1 MALNK
6 GRIAIPLSKG
16 INQKIDPKQDPPG
29 SLKELDNIQV
39 DKYGEIEKQDGFEH
53 VQNNY
58 GYLSSPTKYN
68 IENIKAITS
77 LKDDLYILTDNH
89 AYSNNPGLGKAIFE
103 GKYLPAS
110 LETQEATQDPYTHN
124 NVSSIVVGDYL
135 YTVFNRQIAGTPY
148 TYIDVK
154 NINDGTYLINSAQIE
169 AFETSGTVQYYK
181 PKIAFYKDQLRIF
194 SYRFDSSTS
203 TYNVYNINVNPFDY
217 ASITSSTATKVS
229 LGIAGTAATYD
240 IAVSADEKYFLLTYP
255 NSSNNII
262 LKLFSGVDAY
272 GRLSTTS
279 HYKLLSSTQGA
290 IKWLNIAT
298 SGMQAYRNGV
308 AEDDP
313 GSNCFWVSCITTS
326 GTGGVG
332 LDIIDPT
339 RTKLI
344 GTVNA
349 APTGFDDATA
359 VAVTG
364 TPRYNNFD
372 ESTRAA
378 WVFESYTEIQL
389 DGGTTN
395 FQQIPYVD
403 NKTGTRASSYLVA
416 ADFGGSGSVK
426 TGAATASAS
435 GLSDVALADFPSWAK
450 TKIQRARSYWT
461 VTNTE
466 YASPAVYG
474 ETIQYG
480 CSLISKPY
488 LQNGEPILPLGR
500 TSTLQSSYFLT
511 NNSDYDSSINRAVG
525 LIGYGIAEA
534 DYIYTNH
541 VYGIP
546 SFSEVPN
553 YLNKK
558 FLPGLRKTRIKS
570 NNETFFTIAN
580 AAHTTIDYSADIA
593 NQSEI
598 ISDNLLVA
606 GAQLYAGD
614 QVRFFEHG
622 FLYNPDELFVRTTN
636 MSSTGTSIFVPGSG
650 NTYNWVAIFTY
661 EDGSGNKHRSGISKQ
676 LSMPLTGGTG
686 WDHVDIL
693 VPMLNT
699 TAKYE
704 GATTVE
710 LYRTTANGTIFYK
723 VSEQDSTLTYSI
735 PYNNKENY
743 FILIRDDVPDSELE
757 DNELLYT
764 TGGVLENTPVGACQM
779 VESYNNRIFLG
790 GMEDNPDLLHYSK
803 ITTGVGVP
811 AEFNDTL
818 NLEIPK
824 AGGRLKSLKKMDDKL
839 IIFKERAIYMITG
852 EGPNNLGEQDNF
864 IEPQLISSDLG
875 CKFPNSVVYMPK
887 GIMFMSQKG
896 IYLLTRSLG
905 LDYIGAPAEDY
916 NHLTIT
922 KAVTVSKKDEVRFQA
937 DDGPTIVYNYFLN
950 MWYTSSI
957 QRGVSS
963 TLLGDDFYLATVK
976 DQVFKQTSTTASFG
990 GSMVPI
996 KLETGWLSFAGIQ
1009 GFQRVYRML
1018 LLGEYKSPHKL
1029 QIKIAYDYDDV
1040 WKQEKIIDVT
1050 SYTESYSYGNPS
1062 TGLQKTYGDPG
1073 VGGFLGS
1080 DGCPYGGKDNTQYQ
1094 IRLNFA
1100 KQKCEAI
1107 KIQIIELEGSNSNS
1121 QSPQDANAE
1130 SGGPGFTLSNLSFIV
1145 GTKDGDFRLKQART
1159 FGSTSIT

>member
-16 INQKIDPKQDPPG
+16 INQKIDPKQEPPG

-39 DKYGEIEKQDGFEH
+39 DKYGEIEKQDGFEF

-58 GYLSSPTKYN
+58 GYLSATQTFK

-135 YTVFNRQIAGTPY
+135 YTVFNRQIAGTPF
-148 TYIDVK
+148 TFITVK
-154 NINDGTYLINSAQIE
+154 NIIDGTFALNTAQVA

-181 PKIAFYKDQLRIF
+181 PKIVFYKDKLRIF
-194 SYRFDSSTS
+194 SYKFDSSTS
-203 TYNVYNINVNPFDY
+203 AYSMVNLDALPLDY
-217 ASITSSTATKVS
+217 ASITSSTATLTS
-229 LGIAGTAATYD
+229 LGGAGNAATYD
-240 IAVSADEKYFLLTYP
+240 VAVSADEKYLLMASP
-255 NSSNNII
+255 SSPSNNLII
-262 LKLFSGVDAY
+262 KLFSSVNAY
-272 GRLSTTS
+272 GRLDTGDANSI
-279 HYKLLSSTQGA
+279 SSTHGV
-290 IKWLNIAT
+290 IKWVDVAT
-298 SGMQAYRNGV
+298 SGMQAYRSGV

-332 LDIIDPT
+332 LDLIDPT
-339 RTKLI
+339 RAKLI
-344 GTVNA
+344 GTSSS

-359 VAVTG
+359 VAITG

-372 ESTRAA
+372 EATRAA

-389 DGGTTN
+389 DGGTTT

-416 ADFGGSGSVK
+416 ADFGGTGSVK
-426 TGAATASAS
+426 TGAATASTS

-450 TKIQRARSYWT
+450 TKIRRARTYFT
-461 VTNTE
+461 VSNTE
-466 YASPAVYG
+466 YTSPATFG
-474 ETIQYG
+474 ETVQYG

-511 NNSDYDSSINRAVG
+511 NNSDYDSTINRAVG
-525 LIGYGIAEA
+525 LIGYGIAESS
-534 DYIYTNH
+534 YIYTNH

-553 YLNKK
+553 YLSKR
-558 FLPGLRKTRIKS
+558 FLPGLRKTQIKS

-580 AAHTTIDYSADIA
+580 AAHTTIDYDADVA

-606 GAQLYAGD
+606 GAQLYSGD
-614 QVRFFEHG
+614 QVRFYEHG

-636 MSSTGTSIFVPGSG
+636 MSSTATSIFVPGSG

-661 EDGSGNKHRSGISKQ
+661 EDGSGNRHRSGISKQ
-676 LSMPLTGGTG
+676 FSMPLTGGTG
-686 WDHVDIL
+686 WDHVDVL

-704 GATTVE
+704 GATVVE
-710 LYRTTANGTIFYK
+710 LYRTTANGTLFYK
-723 VSEQDSTLTYSI
+723 VSEQNSTFSYPI
-735 PYNNKENY
+735 PFNNKENF
-743 FILIRDDVPDSELE
+743 FILIRDDVPDSELI

-764 TGGVLENTPVGACQM
+764 TGGVLENTPVGACQI

-803 ITTGVGVP
+803 ITSGIAIP

-818 NLEIPK
+818 TIEIPK
-824 AGGRLKSLKKMDDKL
+824 SGGRLKSLKKMDDKL

-852 EGPNNLGEQDNF
+852 EGPNNLGEQNNF
-864 IEPQLISSDLG
+864 IEPQLISTDVG
-875 CKFPNSVVYMPK
+875 CKFTNSVVFMPK
-887 GIMFMSQKG
+887 GLMFMSHKG
-896 IYLLTRSLG
+896 IFLLKFG
-905 LDYIGAPAEDY
+905 
-916 NHLTIT
+916 
-922 KAVTVSKKDEVRFQA
+922 VR
-937 DDGPTIVYNYFLN
+937 L
-950 MWYTSSI
+950 
-957 QRGVSS
+957 
-963 TLLGDDFYLATVK
+963 
-976 DQVFKQTSTTASFG
+976 
-990 GSMVPI
+990 
-996 KLETGWLSFAGIQ
+996 
-1009 GFQRVYRML
+1009 YRC
-1018 LLGEYKSPHKL
+1018 S
-1029 QIKIAYDYDDV
+1029 
-1040 WKQEKIIDVT
+1040 
-1050 SYTESYSYGNPS
+1050 
-1062 TGLQKTYGDPG
+1062 
-1073 VGGFLGS
+1073 
-1080 DGCPYGGKDNTQYQ
+1080 C
-1094 IRLNFA
+1094 
-1100 KQKCEAI
+1100 
-1107 KIQIIELEGSNSNS
+1107 
-1121 QSPQDANAE
+1121 
-1130 SGGPGFTLSNLSFIV
+1130 
-1145 GTKDGDFRLKQART
+1145 
-1159 FGSTSIT
+1159 